1 MTALELLKVTKN
13 LQADVQISS
22 VKYQN
27 MLIFF
32 RKADMITE
40 KGSKSA
46 VQCADIRDSRS
57 TEA

>member
-13 LQADVQISS
+13 LQADVQIS
-22 VKYQN
+22 KN
-27 MLIFF
+27 MVIFF